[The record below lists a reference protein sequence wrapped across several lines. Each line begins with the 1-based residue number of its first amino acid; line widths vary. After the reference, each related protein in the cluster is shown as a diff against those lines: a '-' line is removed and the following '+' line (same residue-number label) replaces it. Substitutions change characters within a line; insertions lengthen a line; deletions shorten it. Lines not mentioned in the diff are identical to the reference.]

1 MRHYRS
7 LTLAVA
13 IALFTTGA
21 ASAAQDTIRKGFNV
35 AAGGTLRLDS
45 AIGDITIV
53 SGGTGVAIEVV
64 RTSNG
69 SRGEEQLRDHHID
82 FKQSGN
88 DVIIDSDFDDA
99 GNKSWTKW
107 IHFSNDYD
115 VQWNIRVPSTYNV
128 ELKTSGG
135 SIDLANIGGTV
146 DARTSG
152 GSIKTGRVTGNAT
165 LKTSGGSIY
174 VGGASADLIAHTS
187 GGSIEIGDTTGP
199 VEAKTSGGSITLAR
213 VGGKVYART
222 SGGGIR
228 IDDAMG
234 SVDAST
240 SGGSITAKLSRQPQG
255 DSRLSTS
262 GGGVTVSIAG
272 GVNLELDA
280 HASGGGVTSDVP
292 ITVQGT
298 QDDDSLQG
306 RIGSGG
312 PKLVLR
318 SSGGGIRVRGL

>member
-1 MRHYRS
+1 MRKHVS

-13 IALFTTGA
+13 AALTLATA

-35 AAGGTLRLDS
+35 AEGGTLRLDS
-45 AIGDITIV
+45 DIGEVTIV
-53 SGGTGVAIEVV
+53 SGGTGVAIEVI
-64 RTSNG
+64 RKATG
-69 SRGEEQLRDHHID
+69 RKGDEQLRDHHIE

-88 DVIIDSDFDDA
+88 DVVIDSDFDSSE
-99 GNKSWTKW
+99 SWTKW
-107 IHFSNDYD
+107 IRFSDDYE
-115 VQWNIRVPSTYNV
+115 VQWNIRVPAHYNV
-128 ELKTSGG
+128 EVKTSGG
-135 SIDLANIGGTV
+135 GIDLADIGGTV

-152 GSIKTGRVTGNAT
+152 GGIKTGRITGNAT
-165 LKTSGGSIY
+165 LKTSGGSIK
-174 VGGASADLIAHTS
+174 VGGANADLIAH
-187 GGSIEIGDTTGP
+187 
-199 VEAKTSGGSITLAR
+199 TSGGSITLAR

-228 IDDAMG
+228 IEDASG

-240 SGGSITAKLSRQPQG
+240 SGGSITARLSRQPQG

-272 GVNLELDA
+272 GLDLELDA
-280 HASGGGVTSDVP
+280 HASGGGVTSDIP

-298 QDDDSLQG
+298 QDDDSLRG

-318 SSGGGIRVRGL
+318 SSGGGIRVIGL